1 MATRTPQKSKKD
13 KIGTTEVNTTTL
25 KSTAQLKEEV
35 AAAKKV
41 RNEASFLG
49 GRTGGPMGALG
60 TGKNIPYWKA
70 KKKLE
75 KRLKKEKKNPVGTKR

>member
-13 KIGTTEVNTTTL
+13 KIGNTDVNTTQL
-25 KSTAQLKEEV
+25 KSTAELSRD
-35 AAAKKV
+35 AAAKKKV
-41 RNEASFLG
+41 RDSASFIG

-60 TGKNIPYWKA
+60 TGKNVPYWKA

-75 KRLKKEKKNPVGTKR
+75 RRLKEEKRKNKGK

>member
-25 KSTAQLKEEV
+25 KSTAQLKEEA
-35 AAAKKV
+35 AAAKKA
-41 RNEASFLG
+41 RDKASFLG
-49 GRTGGPMGALG
+49 GKTGGVMGALG

-70 KKKLE
+70 KKKLK
-75 KRLKKEKKNPVGTKR
+75 KRLKEEKKNPVGTKR